1 MLDDID
7 YRILDILQED
17 GRIPFQNLGK
27 KVGLTRQAVS
37 RRVKK
42 MIDNGFIR
50 RFCADLDHER
60 LGRGIIAY
68 VDIIFKR
75 SFTPEVEKRAL
86 DYISTINGVRSANTT
101 VGEKYITVR
110 IYTRSIQELN
120 QIIRSIQNDIPD
132 ISTRTVI
139 VNELFFTNNKIVYSQ
154 D

>member
-1 MLDDID
+1 MLDNID
-7 YRILDILQED
+7 YKILDILQED

-86 DYISTINGVRSANTT
+86 NYISAINGVRSANTT

-110 IYTRSIQELN
+110 IYTGTIQELN

-139 VNELFFTNNKIVYSQ
+139 VNELFFTNKKIAYSR